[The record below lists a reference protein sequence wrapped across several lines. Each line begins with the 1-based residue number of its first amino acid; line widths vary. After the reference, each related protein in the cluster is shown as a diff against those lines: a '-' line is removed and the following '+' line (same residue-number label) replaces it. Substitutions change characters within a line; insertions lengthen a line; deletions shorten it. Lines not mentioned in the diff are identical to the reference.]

1 MCGFVRFV
9 DNIERFRS
17 HLSASRDPG
26 QRGRARHGLGHARS
40 GQPAHALTRRAGVAG
55 CAQRAALLARAPPV
69 PLGAHYCDVYVTAL
83 TFGIVAPGALPRQQD
98 LWRRRRMRGAVR
110 GGLPRRRHQ
119 RGRARGVLHV
129 LSCSAGQGHSCT
141 VRAYLALWAF

>member
-1 MCGFVRFV
+1 MLFSPNKMLMVP
-9 DNIERFRS
+9 NRS
-17 HLSASRDPG
+17 HLGSSWDPG

-98 LWRRRRMRGAVR
+98 LWRRRRMRGTVVGVFHGGGINEAV
-110 GGLPRRRHQ
+110 L
-119 RGRARGVLHV
+119 VV
-129 LSCSAGQGHSCT
+129 FCM
-141 VRAYLALWAF
+141 Y